1 MISIC
6 GEKIS
11 IGLCCKMFQFDFQF
25 EKFPLKVQIFFFK
38 LYLDFTHFVLIDNK
52 LCTQK

>member
-25 EKFPLKVQIFFFK
+25 EKFPLKVQIFFSN
-38 LYLDFTHFVLIDNK
+38 YILILRI
-52 LCTQK
+52 LC